1 MFSSMWPNCSQSLPS
16 PSCNVRS
23 SMVKVTWNMSICPCC
38 FAVCP
43 AATPQKKYRTSQNS
57 PFDGK
62 VSCYKTQESTTEIP
76 VKRTSSSVQLNT
88 LSSTLYLL
96 NIVFALLTFG
106 ERVCETPC
114 LLPPATW
121 ISCETDC
128 LSCHASH
135 KSQRAPNL
143 HSPQEPREPR

>member
-1 MFSSMWPNCSQSLPS
+1 MYCINIYIYICVYILYIYIRYIYIYIMFSSMWPNCSQSLPS

-43 AATPQKKYRTSQNS
+43 AATPKKKYRTSQNC

-114 LLPPATW
+114 LLPPAT
-121 ISCETDC
+121 
-128 LSCHASH
+128 
-135 KSQRAPNL
+135 
-143 HSPQEPREPR
+143 